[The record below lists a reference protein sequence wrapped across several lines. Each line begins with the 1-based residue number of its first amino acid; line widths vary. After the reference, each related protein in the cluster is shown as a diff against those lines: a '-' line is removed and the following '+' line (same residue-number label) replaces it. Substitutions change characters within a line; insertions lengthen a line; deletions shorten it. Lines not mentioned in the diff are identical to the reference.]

1 MKDFSRL
8 FSPRHIALF
17 GGGWAENVAE
27 QLQKINYQG
36 EIWPVH
42 PERRNLASIPCVK
55 TIADLPCAPD
65 AAFVGVNHSATLEVI
80 GELSSRGA
88 GGAICFASGWKE
100 IGADDRQQAL
110 IKAAGDM
117 PLFGPNC
124 YGLINYLDRVAL
136 WPDQHGGLPVER
148 GVAILSQS
156 SNIAINL
163 TMQRRGLPIA
173 AVVCLGNAAQTGAPE
188 IGMALLEDK
197 RITSIG
203 LYLEDISDVLKFADL
218 ASRARE
224 FGKRLIVLRSGKSQ
238 AGQEATKTHT
248 AALSS
253 DSLIVSAFLQQLGV
267 IEVDGLSVFLETLKI
282 AHYLQCFADKSVT
295 IQRFCSLSCSGGEAA
310 LVADL
315 AEKHPL
321 SFPPPEPALCERL
334 TAILGDRVPLANPL
348 DYHTYIWGDGIRMSQ
363 LFTEMLRA
371 YDAGIFVL
379 DIPRTDRCDPSSYQ
393 CAIEAIG
400 HAVQQTQ
407 KPAFVCASLP
417 EGLDESMIAD
427 LVKRGAMPL
436 LGLETSLAALSR
448 VFHHPQPQTGESSWR
463 PFGPEKQ
470 ESPTSVEMVDEATAK
485 DWLKTAG
492 LPVPAGVE
500 ATNLQELVT
509 QAPLIQPPFALKG
522 LGFAHKAAAGALRLN
537 LENLDDHPPMDGA
550 SGYLLEEMVTDGLVE
565 LLVGLRRDPVFG
577 IALTLAA
584 GGRLTELMDDHVTLL
599 LPLSRD
605 DIAHA
610 LMQLRIS
617 ALWTGSGPPPRPE
630 MDYFIDLVEKLSNF
644 MQSNPDIDSLELN
657 PVIVR
662 EKDAVIVDA
671 LIFAR
676 KPSPS
681 SKG

>member
-136 WPDQHGGLPVER
+136 WPDQHGGVPVER

-156 SNIAINL
+156 SNIAVNL
-163 TMQRRGLPIA
+163 TMQRRGLPMA
-173 AVVCLGNAAQTGAPE
+173 AVVCLGNAAQTGAPD
-188 IGMALLEDK
+188 IGMALLEDE
-197 RITSIG
+197 RITAIG
-203 LYLEDISDVLKFADL
+203 LYLEDLSDALKFADL

-224 FGKRLIVLRSGKSQ
+224 FGKILVVLRSGKSQ

-253 DSLIVSAFLQQLGV
+253 DSSIVSAFLRQAGV

-282 AHYLQCFADKSVT
+282 AHYLQGFERTSAVM
-295 IQRFCSLSCSGGEAA
+295 QRFCSLSCSGGEAA

-315 AEKHPL
+315 AEKYPL
-321 SFPPPEPALCERL
+321 PFPPPEPALCKRL

-348 DYHTYIWGDGIRMSQ
+348 DYHTYIWGDVIRMSQ
-363 LFTEMLRA
+363 LFTEMLMA

-400 HAVQQTQ
+400 EAARQSK

-436 LGLETSLAALSR
+436 LGLETSLAALCG
-448 VFHHPQPQTGESSWR
+448 VFNHQQPRKSKSSWR
-463 PFGPEKQ
+463 PFEPEKQ
-470 ESPTSVEMVDEATAK
+470 ESSTSVEMVDEATAK
-485 DWLKTAG
+485 DWLKAAG
-492 LPVPAGVE
+492 LPIPAGVQ
-500 ATNLQELVT
+500 AANLQELAT
-509 QAPLIQPPFALKG
+509 KAPLIEPPFVLKG

-537 LENLDDHPPMDGA
+537 LENLEGQSPMDGA
-550 SGYLLEEMVTDGLVE
+550 SGYLLEEMIADGLVE

-584 GGRLTELMDDHVTLL
+584 GGRLTELMNDHVTLL
-599 LPLSRD
+599 LPLTRD
-605 DIAHA
+605 DIAHT
-610 LMQLRIS
+610 LTQLRIS
-617 ALWTGSGPPPRPE
+617 ALWRRSAPLPHPA
-630 MDYFIDLVEKLSNF
+630 MDYFMDLVEKLSDF
-644 MQSNPDIDSLELN
+644 MQDNPDIDSLELN
-657 PVIVR
+657 PVIIR

-676 KPSPS
+676 KPSS
-681 SKG
+681 SPKG